1 MRKRAFTLIEL
12 LVVIA
17 IIAILAAILFPVF
30 AQAKLSAK
38 RTASLSNVKQLQL
51 AGLMYSADFDDNV
64 VLMQSGWSTFYWAGA
79 TATMDNTLSNPN
91 RVLRWPELLQP
102 YIKNYG
108 LFIDPVR
115 GDALGIWAGAPLD
128 TNNDGVYNDTVRSFR
143 NQNRYPMYNFN
154 YMFLSPWNFC
164 EFSESRSYSQ
174 ADDAASTIQF
184 QQAVLFNID
193 TTRGYFMGNPPGMWP
208 IMAPHEIYCIVWS
221 GVDGSGNWSRL
232 NPVDDPDIAGKYE
245 SQTYIDPGDGAV
257 TSFMDGH
264 AKWLKAGGAAAG
276 TTYMSVDHYNI
287 DPFLVGGA
295 VIDNWNN
302 FLWDLDSERFC
313 DGAFFAPWTVQEGC
327 P

>member
-38 RTASLSNVKQLQL
+38 RTAALSNVRQLQL
-51 AGLMYSADFDDNV
+51 AALMYSADNDDNT
-64 VLMQSGWSTFYWAGA
+64 VLMQSGWSFFYWAGVNA
-79 TATMDNTLSNPN
+79 TADNTLSNPN

-115 GDALGIWAGAPLD
+115 GDAFGFWAGAPVD
-128 TNNDGVYNDTVRSFR
+128 TDGNGIYNDTVRSFR
-143 NQNRYPMYNFN
+143 NQNGRPMFGYN

-164 EFSESRSYSQ
+164 DFSESRSYSQ
-174 ADDAASTIQF
+174 ALDPASTIQF
-184 QQAVLFNID
+184 NSVQLFHID
-193 TTRGYFMGNPPGMWP
+193 QTRGYFMSNPPGMWP
-208 IMAPHEIYCIVWS
+208 IMAPHEIYCIVWT

-232 NPVDDPDIAGKYE
+232 NPPDDPELIGKYE
-245 SQTYIDPGDGAV
+245 AQSYMDPGDGGV
-257 TSFMDGH
+257 HSFMDGH
-264 AKWLKAGGAAAG
+264 AKWLKAGKSAQG
-276 TTYMSVDHYNI
+276 TNYMSVDHYYL
-287 DPFLVGGA
+287 DPLLVGGA
-295 VIDNWNN
+295 VIQDWTDYA
-302 FLWDLDSERFC
+302 WDLDDQNYC